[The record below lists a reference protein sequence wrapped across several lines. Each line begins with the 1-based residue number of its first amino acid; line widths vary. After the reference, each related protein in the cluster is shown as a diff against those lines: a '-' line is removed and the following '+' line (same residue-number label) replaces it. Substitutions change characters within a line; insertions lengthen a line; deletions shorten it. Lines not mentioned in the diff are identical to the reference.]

1 MLSKGVYLRWLS
13 WPLILVALLGMAALA
28 CGPLGGPYEETFDS
42 IGTWGSGA
50 DVDADGDVTDGRYV
64 LLVKADLG
72 LFWSTAGQDF
82 DNGIFS
88 VEATQISGP
97 LDNGYGMIFR
107 MDSEND
113 DFYLFEVSGD
123 GFIWIGECSQGCEAT
138 VEPIIENGWF
148 ESPAVNTGLNSPN
161 ILRVRAEGP
170 NLIFFVND
178 QEVGRV
184 TDDTYSSGDIGLL
197 VETFGEGGVEVAF
210 DNFMVIP
217 LDEGE

>member
-1 MLSKGVYLRWLS
+1 MQSKGVYLRWLK
-13 WPLILVALLGMAALA
+13 WPLVLILLLGLTALA
-28 CGPLGGPYEETFDS
+28 CGPFGGPYEETFDS
-42 IGTWGSGA
+42 TRTTWGSGNDA
-50 DVDADGDVTDGRYV
+50 DVEGGVSGGRYV

-82 DNGIFS
+82 NNGVYT

-107 MDSEND
+107 MDIEND

-123 GFIWIGECSQGCEAT
+123 GFIWIGKCSQGCEET
-138 VEPIIENGWF
+138 VEPIIERGWF
-148 ESPAVNTGLNSPN
+148 ESPAVNTGLGNPN
-161 ILRVRAEGP
+161 ILSVRAEGP
-170 NLIFFVND
+170 NLIFFVNG

-184 TDDTYSSGDIGLL
+184 TDDTYSSGDIGVL

-210 DNFMVIP
+210 DNFTVTP
-217 LDEGE
+217 LNEE